1 MEEKKLMF
9 GWYSQKQQNL
19 RHNDHDMKC
28 PYLYYEKINGEIVQ
42 VSGVL
47 HSETEKS
54 LWDDAFCV
62 GPLKR
67 FYKATN
73 EPIKTG
79 FVDNPQ

>member
-1 MEEKKLMF
+1 MEEKKLMI

-19 RHNDHDMKC
+19 RHEDADIKN
-28 PYLYYEKINGEIVQ
+28 PYLYYENINGKIVQ

-47 HSETEKS
+47 NTETEKS

-79 FVDNPQ
+79 FLDNPQ

>member
-1 MEEKKLMF
+1 MEETKLMI

-79 FVDNPQ
+79 FLDNPQ

>member
-1 MEEKKLMF
+1 MEETKLMI

-19 RHNDHDMKC
+19 RHNDPDMKY

-47 HSETEKS
+47 NSETEKS
-54 LWDDAFCV
+54 LWDDAV
-62 GPLKR
+62 YLGPLKR

-79 FVDNPQ
+79 FLDNPQ